1 MKTPFG
7 ELRKL
12 DRNANYYKHSHYE
25 MRDLLI
31 YIIQTLD
38 SEFSAE
44 VQNTNNPIGI
54 IRSKVD
60 RVLNK

>member
-12 DRNANYYKHSHYE
+12 EHSYDE

>member
-1 MKTPFG
+1 MIDYDNYQ
-7 ELRKL
+7 ELE
-12 DRNANYYKHSHYE
+12 HSHYE